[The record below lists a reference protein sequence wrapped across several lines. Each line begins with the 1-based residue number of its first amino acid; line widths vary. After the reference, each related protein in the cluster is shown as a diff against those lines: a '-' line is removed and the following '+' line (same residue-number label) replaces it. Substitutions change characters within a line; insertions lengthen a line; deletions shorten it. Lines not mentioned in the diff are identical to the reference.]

1 LFGHTLEAH
10 SFRTLEGEL
19 RLAVT
24 LPDGSRGT
32 VPVAATDVLGDDD
45 QVETPA
51 ATVLSVDGLRR
62 LRALIEAKS
71 RGRED
76 RGTRRRNA

>member
-1 LFGHTLEAH
+1 
-10 SFRTLEGEL
+10 
-19 RLAVT
+19 
-24 LPDGSRGT
+24 
-32 VPVAATDVLGDDD
+32 VAATDVLGDDD